1 MEKLRGTN
9 MKITF
14 KELTSGAAYQKHAT
28 EFCKALIF
36 LSFITL
42 AVCYFTL
49 DNIGLLYAFIFFFVW
64 SCFGV
69 SILVAMPL
77 YLLITLAL
85 VQMSSHTEY
94 PSGKPNSTIGHFW
107 KLISTV
113 INFKVYGVSIYSTYY
128 LVQYFN

>member
-1 MEKLRGTN
+1 

-14 KELTSGAAYQKHAT
+14 KELTGGEEYQKHAS

-42 AVCYFTL
+42 VVSYFTL
-49 DNIGLLYAFIFFFVW
+49 DDIGFFYTFIFFFVW

-69 SILVAMPL
+69 SILIAMPL
-77 YLLITLAL
+77 YLLNTLAL
-85 VQMSSHTEY
+85 VQMSAHTEY
-94 PSGKPNSTIGHFW
+94 PSGKPNSTIGHLW
-107 KLISTV
+107 KLISTLL
-113 INFKVYGVSIYSTYY
+113 NFTGYGLSIYSTYY

>member
-1 MEKLRGTN
+1 

-14 KELTSGAAYQKHAT
+14 KELTRGEEYQKHAS

-42 AVCYFTL
+42 VVSYFTL
-49 DNIGLLYAFIFFFVW
+49 DDIGFFYTLIFFFAW

-69 SILVAMPL
+69 SILIAMPL
-77 YLLITLAL
+77 YLLNTLTL
-85 VQMSSHTEY
+85 VQMSAHTGY
-94 PSGKPNSTIGHFW
+94 PSGRPNSTIGHLW
-107 KLISTV
+107 KLIS
-113 INFKVYGVSIYSTYY
+113 ILLNFTGYGLSIYSTYY